1 MKLLVF
7 TAVLGAVY
15 AATQSA
21 VPDFGLLTDEEI
33 VYINKVQSSWKVSV
47 DNPVTTVVVKR

>member
-47 DNPVTTVVVKR
+47 DNPGR

>member
-1 MKLLVF
+1 MKLLLLV
-7 TAVLGAVY
+7 AVLGVVY
-15 AATQSA
+15 AAPQSA

-47 DNPVTTVVVKR
+47 DNPGR